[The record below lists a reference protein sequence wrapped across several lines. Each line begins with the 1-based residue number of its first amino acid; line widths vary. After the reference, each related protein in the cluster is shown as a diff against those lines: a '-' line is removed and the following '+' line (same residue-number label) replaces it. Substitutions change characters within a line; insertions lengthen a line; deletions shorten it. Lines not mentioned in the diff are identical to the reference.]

1 MSIEINLPDI
11 GEDEVEITEIMVKVG
26 DKVNVEQ
33 SLITVEGE
41 KASIEVPSPQAGILK
56 EIKVAVGDKVTT
68 GKLIMVF
75 DAAEKVEE
83 TSVKTTLYKNADKT
97 DSIDTDQIKS
107 ELKEVIV
114 PDIANDEIEITD
126 IIVNVG
132 DNISAEQSLI
142 TVKGENASM
151 KVLAPFAGKVK
162 EIKVAKGDKVKT
174 GSLIMIFAVDT
185 VVTQSAANT

>member
-97 DSIDTDQIKS
+97 DSIDTDQI
-107 ELKEVIV
+107 
-114 PDIANDEIEITD
+114 
-126 IIVNVG
+126 
-132 DNISAEQSLI
+132 
-142 TVKGENASM
+142 
-151 KVLAPFAGKVK
+151 
-162 EIKVAKGDKVKT
+162 
-174 GSLIMIFAVDT
+174 
-185 VVTQSAANT
+185 